1 MTPRAP
7 ALSPEDRRASLV
19 AVTIPLLREHGAAV
33 TTRQVAEAAGIAEGT
48 VFRAFGSKEELVAA
62 CAAAVFDTSDVLDQL
77 RAIDRSLSL
86 DERLVAAV
94 TIMQARVERII
105 GVMST
110 LRSTGALPPHQ
121 HDAKH
126 PHGAD
131 QHGADQHGPRRHRGS
146 DPEVDAIFVE
156 LIGDDAASLRLPAQD
171 VVDVLSHLTLSSV
184 HPFFP
189 GPALTPAQIVSV
201 VLDGTRRKS

>member
-19 AVTIPLLREHGAAV
+19 EVTIPLLREHGAGL

-48 VFRAFGSKEELVAA
+48 VFRAFGSKEELVQA
-62 CAAAVFDTSDVLDQL
+62 CAAAVFDTSDVLEEL
-77 RAIDRSLSL
+77 RGIDRSLSL

-94 TIMQARVERII
+94 TVMQIRVERII

-110 LRSTGALPPHQ
+110 LRSTGALPPH
-121 HDAKH
+121 
-126 PHGAD
+126 
-131 QHGADQHGPRRHRGS
+131 GPNHKPHRGS
-146 DPEVDAIFVE
+146 DPAVDAIFVE
-156 LIGDDAASLRLPAQD
+156 LIGDDAALLRLPAQD

-189 GPALTPAQIVSV
+189 GPSLTPAQIVSV
-201 VLDGTRRKS
+201 VLDGTRRSH

>member
-1 MTPRAP
+1 MSECSLTYSVGVTPRAP

-19 AVTIPLLREHGAAV
+19 EVTIPLLREHGPAM

-62 CAAAVFDTSDVLDQL
+62 
-77 RAIDRSLSL
+77 
-86 DERLVAAV
+86 V
-94 TIMQARVERII
+94 TILQSHVERVI

-110 LRSTGALPPHQ
+110 LRSSGVAPPPGHR
-121 HDAKH
+121 H
-126 PHGAD
+126 PPKG
-131 QHGADQHGPRRHRGS
+131 HRGS
-146 DPEVDAIFVE
+146 DPKIDAIFVE
-156 LIGDDAASLRLPAQD
+156 LIGDDAGTLRLPAQD

-189 GPALTPAQIVSV
+189 GPALSPAQIVSV
-201 VLDGTRRKS
+201 VLDGTRKAGRP

>member
-19 AVTIPLLREHGAAV
+19 EVTIPLLREHGAAM

-62 CAAAVFDTSDVLDQL
+62 CAAAVFDTSDVLEQL
-77 RAIDRSLSL
+77 RGIDRSLSL

-94 TIMQARVERII
+94 TVMQARVERII

-110 LRSTGALPPHQ
+110 LRSSGVLPPHG
-121 HDAKH
+121 HDHK
-126 PHGAD
+126 
-131 QHGADQHGPRRHRGS
+131 PRRHRAS
-146 DPEVDAIFVE
+146 DPQVDALFIE
-156 LIGDDAASLRLPAQD
+156 LIGDDAADLRLPAQD

-201 VLDGTRRKS
+201 VLDGTRRSH

>member
-19 AVTIPLLREHGAAV
+19 EVTIPLLREHGSGL

-62 CAAAVFDTSDVLDQL
+62 CAAAVFDTSDVLDRL
-77 RAIDRSLSL
+77 RAIDHSLSL
-86 DERLVAAV
+86 DDRLVAAV
-94 TIMQARVERII
+94 AVLQEHVERII

-110 LRSTGALPPHQ
+110 LRATGAAPPHRHSPQ
-121 HDAKH
+121 
-126 PHGAD
+126 
-131 QHGADQHGPRRHRGS
+131 RHRGT
-146 DPEVDAIFVE
+146 DPEVDGVLVD

-171 VVDVLSHLTLSSV
+171 VVDVLGHLTLSSV

-201 VLDGTRRKS
+201 VLDGTRRSR

>member
-19 AVTIPLLREHGAAV
+19 EVTIPLLREHGPSM

-86 DERLVAAV
+86 DDRLVAAV
-94 TIMQARVERII
+94 TVMQARVERII

-110 LRSTGALPPHQ
+110 LRSSGVMPPHD
-121 HDAKH
+121 HK
-126 PHGAD
+126 PK
-131 QHGADQHGPRRHRGS
+131 RHRGS
-146 DPEVDAIFVE
+146 DPEVDAVFVE

-201 VLDGTRRKS
+201 VLDGTRRSH

>member
-1 MTPRAP
+1 VRVTPRAP

-19 AVTIPLLREHGAAV
+19 EVTIPLLREHGAAV

-62 CAAAVFDTSDVLDQL
+62 CAATVFDTTEALDQL
-77 RAIDRSLSL
+77 RGIDRSLPL

-94 TIMQARVERII
+94 TIMQTRIERII

-110 LRSTGALPPHQ
+110 LRSSGALPPHD
-121 HDAKH
+121 HAPKK
-126 PHGAD
+126 
-131 QHGADQHGPRRHRGS
+131 HRGS
-146 DPEVDAIFVE
+146 DPEVDALFVD
-156 LIGDDAASLRLPAQD
+156 LIGEDAAALRLPAQD
-171 VVDVLSHLTLSSV
+171 VVKVLAHLTLSSV

-189 GPALTPAQIVSV
+189 GPSMTPAQIVSV
-201 VLDGTRRKS
+201 VLDGTRRSR

>member
-1 MTPRAP
+1 VRVTPRAP

-19 AVTIPLLREHGAAV
+19 EVTIPLLREHGAAV

-62 CAAAVFDTSDVLDQL
+62 CAAAVFDTSDALEQL

-94 TIMQARVERII
+94 TVMQARVERII

-110 LRSTGALPPHQ
+110 LRSTGVMPTPAH
-121 HDAKH
+121 A
-126 PHGAD
+126 HGHA
-131 QHGADQHGPRRHRGS
+131 PKRHRGS
-146 DPEVDAIFVE
+146 DPQVDALFIE

-201 VLDGTRRKS
+201 VLDGTRRSH